1 MKRTVVMTTSAEFE
15 RRVRL
20 AIGADSVE
28 SMDPGGAAGQPDG
41 HRRAGDPVVIDAARL
56 MVSLGVGEPPDVVVI
71 GPDIP
76 MAAALNI
83 AAHIDQRHLP
93 TSVVLANGVGPDEW
107 LLAMQAGIRDVIA
120 ADAEV
125 SDLRLVLDRAASA
138 AAAQRHAALTTG
150 PGGSRGRVIPVVSP
164 KGGCGKTTVASNLAV
179 GLAALAPHQTVI
191 VDLDLQFGD
200 IATALQLAPEQ
211 GIAQAVAA
219 KDLDAM
225 ALKTF
230 LTPHSTG
237 LYSLCA
243 PQTPA
248 ECDVITGEDVGRL
261 IDLLA
266 QEFRYVVIDTA
277 PGLTEHTLAV
287 LDRASDAVLVCGMDV
302 PSIRGLHK
310 ELSILHELSLDG
322 MTQHVLCNFA
332 DRHSGLTVKDV
343 EAVIGRGVDLVIPRS
358 KAVPLSTN
366 RGVPLLQSR
375 TRDAV
380 TKNLQQL
387 VALFQP
393 QLKKAA
399 GRAPRHRAMAR

>member
-1 MKRTVVMTTSAEFE
+1 MNRIVVMTTSTEFE

-28 SMDPGGAAGQPDG
+28 VMDPAGAAGQPQG
-41 HRRAGDPVVIDAARL
+41 YHRMGDPMVIDVARL
-56 MVSLGVGEPPDVVVI
+56 MVSLGVGDPPDVVVI
-71 GPDIP
+71 GPGIP
-76 MAAALNI
+76 MTAALSI

-93 TSVVLANGVGPDEW
+93 ISVVLANGIGPGEW
-107 LLAMQAGIRDVIA
+107 LQAMQSGIRDVVA
-120 ADAEV
+120 PDAEV
-125 SDLRLVLDRAASA
+125 ADLRVVLERAASA
-138 AAAQRHAALTTG
+138 GAARRHATLTAG
-150 PGGSRGRVIPVVSP
+150 SGGSRGRVIPVVSP

-219 KDLDAM
+219 KTLDAM

-261 IDLLA
+261 VDLLA
-266 QEFRYVVIDTA
+266 QAFRYVVIDTA
-277 PGLTEHTLAV
+277 PGLTDHTLAV
-287 LDRASDAVLVCGMDV
+287 LDRASDAVMVCAMDV
-302 PSIRGLHK
+302 PSIRGMHK
-310 ELSILHELSLDG
+310 ELSILRELSLDG
-322 MTQHVLCNFA
+322 MTQHLVCNFA
-332 DRHSGLTVKDV
+332 DRHSGLTIKDV
-343 EAVIGRGVDLVIPRS
+343 EAVVGRSVDLVVPRS
-358 KAVPLSTN
+358 RAVPLSTN

-399 GRAPRHRAMAR
+399 GRAPRHRAAA